1 MALLDKLRK
10 QGGSSLTPYDGKTPK
25 TNVLATKQSPLHAVS
40 GTPSYSLNGSNASTV
55 RAFYETYDDG
65 SINALPQPSQ
75 LDLNGRTPKNY
86 IDNLPR

>member
-1 MALLDKLRK
+1 MGLIDKLTN
-10 QGGSSLTPYDGKTPK
+10 QGGSNLTKYDGTTPK